1 MEKTIPL
8 KIILET
14 TKRINFICPFIL
26 INVEAKNGDKKPDFY
41 YIDSCIIG
49 HER

>member
-26 INVEAKNGDKKPDFY
+26 INVEAKKGDKNPE
-41 YIDSCIIG
+41 I
-49 HER
+49 